1 MEIIMDPVTLPPIT
15 RVILQTAD
23 PHYSLVWDATAGVN
37 IEPGTGGGT
46 ATHDG
51 KVYALTA
58 AQPIAAAP
66 PPALSTDAPYNP
78 EA

>member
-1 MEIIMDPVTLPPIT
+1 MDPVTLPPIT

-23 PHYSLVWDATAGVN
+23 AHYSLTLDATAGIT
-37 IEPGTGGGT
+37 IEPGTGVGT

-58 AQPIAAAP
+58 AQPIAPVQQP
-66 PPALSTDAPYNP
+66 PLSTDAPYNP